1 MNWRYAICNET
12 FGGWAHARVCDFVA
26 ATGYTGLEIAPFTMA
41 PRITDVLPEMRS
53 ELRRIAEAS
62 GLQIVG
68 LHWLLAKT
76 EGLHVTS
83 PDPAV
88 RRATGTYLG
97 ELARACRDLG
107 GSVMVFGS
115 PVQRKIPAGVTR
127 QHAEDY
133 AVETLGFVLPVLDET
148 GVRIGL
154 EPLASTETDFI
165 NTCAEG
171 LALAERLKHPKVSL
185 HLDVK
190 AMASEPTPT
199 PELIRR
205 HIHRTIHF
213 HANDA
218 SGRGPGM
225 GNTDFRPIVSAL
237 RDAKY
242 AGWVSVEVFD
252 YSPDPETI
260 ARESLRYLRQVV
272 LASRE

>member
-12 FGGWAHARVCDFVA
+12 FGGWDHARVCDFVA
-26 ATGYTGLEIAPFTMA
+26 ATGYTGLEIAPFTLA
-41 PRITDVLPEMRS
+41 PRITDVSVEKRR
-53 ELRRIAEAS
+53 ELRRVAEAS

-83 PDPAV
+83 SDPAV
-88 RRATGTYLG
+88 RRATGEYLG

-107 GSVMVFGS
+107 GDVMVFGS
-115 PVQRKIPAGVTR
+115 PIQRKIPAGVTR
-127 QHAEDY
+127 QQADDY
-133 AVETLGFVLPVLDET
+133 AVETFGFVLPVLDET

-154 EPLASTETDFI
+154 EPLAAAETDFI

-171 LALAERLKHPKVSL
+171 LSLADRLKHPKISL
-185 HLDVK
+185 HMDVK
-190 AMASEPTPT
+190 AMASELTLT

-225 GNTDFRPIVSAL
+225 GNTDFRPIAGAL
-237 RDAKY
+237 REAKY

-252 YSPDPETI
+252 YKPDPETI
-260 ARESLRYLRQVV
+260 AQDSLQYLRQSS
-272 LASRE
+272 L